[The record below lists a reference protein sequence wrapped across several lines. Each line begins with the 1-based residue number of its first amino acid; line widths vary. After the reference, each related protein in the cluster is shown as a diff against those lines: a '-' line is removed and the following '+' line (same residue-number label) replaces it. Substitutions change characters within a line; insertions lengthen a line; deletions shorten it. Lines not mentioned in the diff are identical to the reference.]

1 MTTLRVEGP
10 LLGSIC
16 WTDDCGTGS
25 DPMGCVC
32 RLLVP
37 GDDSSFTFPLTE
49 RPRKGGSCASV
60 CSVFL
65 GSTSITE
72 TTLGPKETSA
82 RPVKQDIRNDPPHCA
97 LISCSSVSPSGGQF
111 HVN

>member
-49 RPRKGGSCASV
+49 RPRKRGKLCVCLQRFSWFHLHYGNHFGS
-60 CSVFL
+60 
-65 GSTSITE
+65 
-72 TTLGPKETSA
+72 
-82 RPVKQDIRNDPPHCA
+82 
-97 LISCSSVSPSGGQF
+97 
-111 HVN
+111 